1 VERNKVKFFYA
12 LTRIDRR
19 LIYLVLTVLVIL
31 PFFLK
36 FSIPQNIMPQ
46 TKRLFDFI
54 ERLNPEDNKAVLV
67 SIDYTPQTMPEC
79 HPMAISILTHC
90 FKKRIPVLGVSF
102 DPQAPGLAIE
112 AFNTVINNLNARAK
126 TYSDSI
132 IYGRDYVY
140 LGWKSGRI
148 AALMEM
154 GEKISNV
161 FPRDYYNNYT
171 DSLPLMERIK
181 NYRDISIAIILAAA
195 DYPQE
200 WLMYAQ
206 ARYGLKLGAGLT
218 AVMAPKYYPFLQTG
232 QLSGMM
238 SGMKGAAEY
247 ENLLLTAGYTEET
260 GKAEIG
266 MNSQTL
272 IHLLIIFLIIIGNIG
287 YMATRKQSVKRQN
300 G

>member
-1 VERNKVKFFYA
+1 VKFFQS

-19 LIYLVLTVLVIL
+19 LIYLILTVLVIL

-36 FSIPQNIMPQ
+36 FHLPQNIMPQ
-46 TKRLFDFI
+46 TKRLYDFI
-54 ERLNPEDNKAVLV
+54 DGLVPQENKAALV

-90 FKKRIPVLGVSF
+90 FKKRIPIIGISF

-112 AFNTVINNLNARAK
+112 AFNTVVIRLNACATTK
-126 TYSDSI
+126 NDSI
-132 IYGRDYVY
+132 IYGRDYIY

-161 FPRDYYNNYT
+161 FPRDYYNNNT
-171 DSLPLMERIK
+171 DSLPLMQRIK

-206 ARYGLKLGAGLT
+206 ARYGLKLGTGLT

-247 ENLLLTAGYTEET
+247 ENLLLKSGHTTET
-260 GKAEIG
+260 GKAETG

-272 IHLLIIFLIIIGNIG
+272 VHLLIIMLIIIGNIG
-287 YMATRKQSVKRQN
+287 YFFLQQKKEH
-300 G
+300 

>member
-1 VERNKVKFFYA
+1 MNFFQRFA
-12 LTRIDRR
+12 KIDRKF
-19 LIYLVLTVLVIL
+19 IYLVLTILVVI
-31 PFFLK
+31 PFFLR
-36 FSIPQNIMPQ
+36 FRIPQNIMPQ

-54 ERLNPEDNKAVLV
+54 EGLSPEDNKAVLLSV
-67 SIDYTPQTMPEC
+67 DYTPQTMPEC
-79 HPMAISILTHC
+79 HPMAIGILTHC
-90 FKKRIPVLGVSF
+90 FKKKIPVLGVSF

-112 AFNTVINNLNARAK
+112 AFNAVVKKLNANAK
-126 TYSDSI
+126 TNSDSI
-132 IYGRDYVY
+132 LYGRDYVY

-161 FPRDYYNNYT
+161 FPKDYYNNYT
-171 DSLPLMERIK
+171 DSLPLMQRVK
-181 NYRDISIAIILAAA
+181 NYRNISISIILAAA

-247 ENLLLTAGYTEET
+247 ENLLLKYGYTEGT
-260 GKAEIG
+260 GKAETG

-272 IHLLIIFLIIIGNIG
+272 IHLLIIMLIIIGNIG
-287 YMATRKQSVKRQN
+287 YLASRKKD
-300 G
+300 

>member
-1 VERNKVKFFYA
+1 
-12 LTRIDRR
+12 
-19 LIYLVLTVLVIL
+19 
-31 PFFLK
+31 
-36 FSIPQNIMPQ
+36 MPQ
-46 TKRLFDFI
+46 TKRLYDFI
-54 ERLNPEDNKAVLV
+54 DGLVPQENKAALV

-90 FKKRIPVLGVSF
+90 FKKRIPIIGISF

-112 AFNTVINNLNARAK
+112 AFNTVVIRLNACATTK
-126 TYSDSI
+126 NDSI
-132 IYGRDYVY
+132 IYGRDYIY

-161 FPRDYYNNYT
+161 FPRDYYNNNT
-171 DSLPLMERIK
+171 DSLPLMQRIK

-206 ARYGLKLGAGLT
+206 ARYGLKLGTGLT

-247 ENLLLTAGYTEET
+247 ENLLLKSGHTTET
-260 GKAEIG
+260 GKAETG

-272 IHLLIIFLIIIGNIG
+272 VHLLIIMLIIIGNIG
-287 YMATRKQSVKRQN
+287 YFFLQQKKEH
-300 G
+300 

>member
-1 VERNKVKFFYA
+1 MKFFYA

>member
-1 VERNKVKFFYA
+1 MKFFYA
-12 LTRIDRR
+12 LTKIDRR

-36 FSIPQNIMPQ
+36 FRIPQNIMPQ
-46 TKRLFDFI
+46 TRRLFDFI
-54 ERLNPEDNKAVLV
+54 EGLSPEDNKAVLL

-90 FKKRIPVLGVSF
+90 FKKKLPVIGVSF

-112 AFNTVINNLNARAK
+112 AFNTVVNNLNSEAK
-126 TYSDSI
+126 TNNDSM

-161 FPRDYYNNYT
+161 FPKDYYNNYT

-181 NYRDISIAIILAAA
+181 NYRDVSIAIILAAA

-247 ENLLLTAGYTEET
+247 ENLLLSAGYTEET
-260 GKAEIG
+260 GKAETG

-272 IHLLIIFLIIIGNIG
+272 IHLLIVVLIVIGNIG
-287 YMATRKQSVKRQN
+287 YLATRKQSVKRQN

>member
-1 VERNKVKFFYA
+1 VKFFYA

>member
-1 VERNKVKFFYA
+1 MKFFYT
-12 LTRIDRR
+12 LTKIDRR
-19 LIYLVLTVLVIL
+19 LIYLVLTALVIL

-46 TKRLFDFI
+46 TKKLFDFI
-54 ERLNPEDNKAVLV
+54 ERLSPEDNKAVLL

-90 FKKRIPVLGVSF
+90 FKKKIPVLGVSF

-112 AFNTVINNLNARAK
+112 AFNTVINNLNARAE
-126 TYSDSI
+126 TNDDSI

-154 GEKISNV
+154 GEKISTV

-181 NYRDISIAIILAAA
+181 NYRDVSIAIILAAA

-247 ENLLLTAGYTEET
+247 ENLLLTAGYTEKT

-272 IHLLIIFLIIIGNIG
+272 IHLLIIILIIIGNIG
-287 YMATRKQSVKRQN
+287 YVATRRQSVKKQN

>member
-1 VERNKVKFFYA
+1 MSFFQT
-12 LTRIDRR
+12 LTKIDRR
-19 LIYLVLTVLVIL
+19 IIYLILTVFVIL

-36 FSIPQNIMPQ
+36 FRIPQNIMPQ

-54 ERLNPEDNKAVLV
+54 EGLNMADNKAVLL

-90 FKKRIPVLGVSF
+90 FKKKIPVLGVSF
-102 DPQAPGLAIE
+102 EPQAPGLAVE
-112 AFNTVINNLNARAK
+112 AFNTVVNNLNALAK
-126 TYSDSI
+126 SNNDSI
-132 IYGRDYVY
+132 IYGRDYIY

-148 AALMEM
+148 AALIEM

-161 FPRDYYNNYT
+161 FPKDYYNNYT

-181 NYRDISIAIILAAA
+181 NYRNISIAIILAAA

-206 ARYGLKLGAGLT
+206 ARYGLNLGAGLT

-247 ENLLLTAGYTEET
+247 ENLLLKYGYADET
-260 GKAEIG
+260 GKAETG

-272 IHLLIIFLIIIGNIG
+272 IHLLIIILIIIGNIG
-287 YMATRKQSVKRQN
+287 YFGMRKNR
-300 G
+300 

>member
-1 VERNKVKFFYA
+1 MSFFKA
-12 LTRIDRR
+12 LTSINRR
-19 LIYLVLTVLVIL
+19 MIYLVLTILVIL
-31 PFFLK
+31 PFFLR
-36 FSIPQNIMPQ
+36 FHIPQNIMPQ
-46 TKRLFDFI
+46 TRKLYDFI
-54 ERLNPEDNKAVLV
+54 DNIKPQANKAVLL

-79 HPMAISILTHC
+79 HPMAISVLTHC
-90 FKKRIPVLGVSF
+90 FKRRIPVIGISF

-112 AFNTVINNLNARAK
+112 AFNAVVSMMNIQANSRK
-126 TYSDSI
+126 DSI
-132 IYGRDYVY
+132 IYGEDYVY

-171 DSLPLMERIK
+171 DSLPLMQKIR
-181 NYRDISIAIILAAA
+181 NYRDISIAIIIAAA

-206 ARYGLKLGAGLT
+206 ARYGLEIGTGLT

-232 QLSGMM
+232 QLAGMM

-247 ENLLLTAGYTEET
+247 ENLLLKSGYTQAT
-260 GKAEIG
+260 GKAETG
-266 MNSQTL
+266 MNSQIL
-272 IHLLIIFLIIIGNIG
+272 IHLLIITLIIIGNIG
-287 YMATRKQSVKRQN
+287 YWGTHRKKDLKSGTQ
-300 G
+300 

>member
-1 VERNKVKFFYA
+1 MERNKVKFFYA

>member
-1 VERNKVKFFYA
+1 MNLFQKLAK
-12 LTRIDRR
+12 IDRR
-19 LIYLVLTVLVIL
+19 LIYLTLTVLVIL
-31 PFFLK
+31 PFFVK
-36 FSIPQNIMPQ
+36 FRIPQNIMPQ
-46 TKRLFDFI
+46 TRKLFDFI
-54 ERLNPEDNKAVLV
+54 ESLGSRETKAVLI

-79 HPMAISILTHC
+79 HPMAISLLTHC
-90 FKKRIPVLGVSF
+90 FKKKIPVVGLSF

-112 AFNTVINNLNARAK
+112 AFNRVVNQINALARTNA
-126 TYSDSI
+126 DSV

-161 FPRDYYNNYT
+161 FPKDYYNNYT
-171 DSLPLMERIK
+171 DSLPLMRRIK

-232 QLSGMM
+232 QLSGMI

-247 ENLLLTAGYTEET
+247 ENLLLNYGYTREIGRAET
-260 GKAEIG
+260 G

-272 IHLLIIFLIIIGNIG
+272 IHLLIISLIIIGNIG
-287 YMATRKQSVKRQN
+287 YIATKKN
-300 G
+300 D

>member
-1 VERNKVKFFYA
+1 MNFLGL

-19 LIYLVLTVLVIL
+19 FIYLIITLLVII

-36 FSIPQNIMPQ
+36 FHIPQNIMPQ
-46 TKRLFDFI
+46 TRRLFDFV
-54 ERLNPEDNKAVLV
+54 EGLNPYDNKAVLI

-79 HPMAISILTHC
+79 QPMAISILTHC

-112 AFNTVINNLNARAK
+112 VFNTVVNNLNARAK
-126 TYSDSI
+126 TKIDSV

-140 LGWKSGRI
+140 LGWKSGRV
-148 AALMEM
+148 ATLMEM
-154 GEKISNV
+154 GERIGNV
-161 FPRDYYNNYT
+161 FPRDYYNNLT
-171 DSLPLMERIK
+171 DSLPLMQRIR
-181 NYRDISIAIILAAA
+181 NYRDVSIAIILAAA

-206 ARYGLKLGAGLT
+206 ARYGLRIGAGLT

-247 ENLLLTAGYTEET
+247 ENLLLQYGYVEES
-260 GKAEIG
+260 GKAETG

-272 IHLLIIFLIIIGNIG
+272 VHLMIIVLILIGNIG
-287 YMATRKQSVKRQN
+287 YFSTRNRKKQKN
-300 G
+300 GK

>member
-1 VERNKVKFFYA
+1 MNFFQV
-12 LTRIDRR
+12 LTKIDRR
-19 LIYLVLTVLVIL
+19 FIYLILTILVIA
-31 PFFLK
+31 PFFLR
-36 FSIPQNIMPQ
+36 FRIPQNIMPQ
-46 TKRLFDFI
+46 TKKLFDYI
-54 ERLNPEDNKAVLV
+54 ESLNPQDNKAVLL

-79 HPMAISILTHC
+79 HPMAICILTHC
-90 FKKRIPVLGVSF
+90 FKKKIPVLGVSF

-112 AFNTVINNLNARAK
+112 AFNTVVNKLNGLAK
-126 TYSDSI
+126 SNCDSI

-161 FPRDYYNNYT
+161 FPKDYYNNYT
-171 DSLPLMERIK
+171 DSLPLMQRIK

-218 AVMAPKYYPFLQTG
+218 AVMAPKYYPFLQTR

-247 ENLLLTAGYTEET
+247 ENLLLNYGYAEET
-260 GKAEIG
+260 GKAETG

-272 IHLLIIFLIIIGNIG
+272 IHLLIIVLIIIGNIG
-287 YMATRKQSVKRQN
+287 YIGMRRKF
-300 G
+300 

>member
-1 VERNKVKFFYA
+1 MNFFKS
-12 LTRIDRR
+12 LTSINRR
-19 LIYLVLTVLVIL
+19 VIYLVLTILVIL
-31 PFFLK
+31 PFFLR
-36 FSIPQNIMPQ
+36 FHIPQNIMPQ
-46 TKRLFDFI
+46 TQKLYDFI
-54 ERLNPEDNKAVLV
+54 DALESRQNKAVLI

-79 HPMAISILTHC
+79 HPMAIGIITHC
-90 FKKRIPVLGVSF
+90 FKKQIPVIGLSF

-112 AFNTVINNLNARAK
+112 ALNTVVTKLNSQATSK
-126 TYSDSI
+126 EDSI
-132 IYGRDYVY
+132 IYGEDYVY

-171 DSLPLMERIK
+171 DSLPLMQYIK
-181 NYRDISIAIILAAA
+181 NYRDIAISIIIAAA

-232 QLSGMM
+232 QISGMM

-247 ENLLLTAGYTEET
+247 ENLLVKSGYTNET
-260 GKAEIG
+260 GKAETG
-266 MNSQTL
+266 MNSQIL
-272 IHLLIIFLIIIGNIG
+272 IHLWIILLIIIGNIG
-287 YMATRKQSVKRQN
+287 YMVLRRKKGLKV
-300 G
+300 